1 MDCVF
6 IDEDQEEDELLPEFF
21 DPEVIQMLKSDNCML
36 CSQKFAFLSASQHNC
51 KKCGKSI
58 CDACSKS
65 KRRLSKLEKT
75 KFRVCDECD
84 CLLSNYNFSRM
95 YMREIEDKKQQLEE
109 IQHRVEHTQEEISER
124 TDQL

>member
-6 IDEDQEEDELLPEFF
+6 IDEDQEEDELLPDFF
-21 DPEVIQMLKSDNCML
+21 DPEVIQMQKSDNCML

-65 KRRLSKLEKT
+65 KRRLSKLDKA
-75 KFRVCDECD
+75 KLRVCDECD
-84 CLLSNYNFSRM
+84 TLLSNYNFSRM
-95 YMREIEDKKQQLEE
+95 YMREIEDKKNALQEVQA
-109 IQHRVEHTQEEISER
+109 RVEHT
-124 TDQL
+124 

>member
-1 MDCVF
+1 
-6 IDEDQEEDELLPEFF
+6 
-21 DPEVIQMLKSDNCML
+21 ML
-36 CSQKFAFLSASQHNC
+36 CAQKFAFLSASQHNC

-84 CLLSNYNFSRM
+84 TLLSNYNFSRM
-95 YMREIEDKKQQLEE
+95 YMREIDDKKNQLDE
-109 IQHRVEHTQEEISER
+109 IQKRVEHTTEEINERSE
-124 TDQL
+124 